1 MRVPHVVPLVI
12 MQAYEATAEELLVMD
27 EGDIVINPAA
37 NFEWDAAIIPKL
49 RDLCIQ
55 QLSTMFELVQP
66 LTGVLQQDV
75 NTLVEILP
83 IDVDL
88 KLTVPLIDV
97 GSKHFLLTLE

>member
-1 MRVPHVVPLVI
+1 MRVPHVVPLVLI
-12 MQAYEATAEELLVMD
+12 KAYEPTAEELLVMD
-27 EGDIVINPAA
+27 EGDIVTNPAA
-37 NFEWDAAIIPKL
+37 NFEWDVAIIPKL

-97 GSKHFLLTLE
+97 GYISKIPE